1 MSSASCSVFGDYS
14 WHMALEHT
22 QVALQLPSG
31 QAQAHIWTTGTT
43 SQRQPL
49 LFIHGFRGD
58 HHGLQFIAENVR
70 GRQSFIPDLPGFGQ
84 TPPLPGKQT
93 LETYTSFVRGLVDWI
108 KEKTGQQPVLVGHSF
123 GSIVA
128 AHAAAAAE
136 RARGAAI
143 VGAEGGNPLV
153 LINPIVSLPDR
164 GPGRLLTVTVDNY
177 YRIAEAAP
185 EKIGNFL
192 LKNRPTVR
200 LMSEAMAT
208 SRDRDTRRFIHDQHQ
223 QHFSSFSDR
232 KSLADAYRVS
242 THHTVREVEKQLTMP
257 VLVISGRAD
266 AIASPRATRAF
277 VKRLPNVEHHEFPRV
292 GHLVHYERPTET
304 ARLIENWLD

>member
-1 MSSASCSVFGDYS
+1 
-14 WHMALEHT
+14 MALEHT
-22 QVALQLPSG
+22 QASLQLPVG
-31 QAQAHIWTTGTT
+31 QAQAHIWTTGTP
-43 SQRQPL
+43 SQRPPL

-58 HHGLQFIAENVR
+58 HHGLQFIAESIK

-84 TPPLPGKQT
+84 TPPLPGDQT
-93 LETYTSFVRGLVDWI
+93 LETYTSFVSGLADWI
-108 KEKTGQQPVLVGHSF
+108 KEKTDQYPVLVGHSF

-128 AHAAAAAE
+128 AHAVAAGSGSAAA
-136 RARGAAI
+136 
-143 VGAEGGNPLV
+143 VGAKGTGNSAPLV

-164 GPGRLLTVTVDNY
+164 GPGRLLTLAVDNY
-177 YRIAEAAP
+177 YRIAESAP
-185 EKIGNFL
+185 EKVGNFL

-266 AIASPRATRAF
+266 AIASPRATHEF
-277 VKRLPNVEHHEFPRV
+277 VKRLPNIEHHEFPRV
-292 GHLVHYERPTET
+292 GHLVHYERPAET
-304 ARLIENWLD
+304 AHHIEDWLD

>member
-1 MSSASCSVFGDYS
+1 
-14 WHMALEHT
+14 MALEHT

-93 LETYTSFVRGLVDWI
+93 LETYTSFVRGLADWI

-164 GPGRLLTVTVDNY
+164 GPGRLLTVAVDNY
-177 YRIAEAAP
+177 YRIAESAP

-266 AIASPRATRAF
+266 AIAPPRATRVF

>member
-1 MSSASCSVFGDYS
+1 
-14 WHMALEHT
+14 MALEHT

-31 QAQAHIWTTGTT
+31 QAQAHIWTTGTP

-58 HHGLQFIAENVR
+58 HHGLQFIAENIK

-93 LETYTSFVRGLVDWI
+93 LETYTSFVRGLADWI
-108 KEKTGQQPVLVGHSF
+108 EDQTGEQPILVGHSF

-128 AHAAAAAE
+128 ANAAADA
-136 RARGAAI
+136 GAST
-143 VGAEGGNPLV
+143 PLV

-185 EKIGNFL
+185 EKVGNFL

-232 KSLADAYRVS
+232 KSLADAYWVS

-266 AIASPRATRAF
+266 AIASPRATHEF
-277 VKRLPNVEHHEFPRV
+277 VKRLPNIEHHEFPRV
-292 GHLVHYERPTET
+292 GHLVHYERPAET
-304 ARLIENWLD
+304 AHHIEDWLD

>member
-31 QAQAHIWTTGTT
+31 QAQAHIWTTGTP

-58 HHGLQFIAENVR
+58 HHGLQFIAENIN

-93 LETYTSFVRGLVDWI
+93 LETYTSFVRGLADWI
-108 KEKTGQQPVLVGHSF
+108 ENQTGKQPVLVGHSF

-128 AHAAAAAE
+128 AHTAAE
-136 RARGAAI
+136 ARASR
-143 VGAEGGNPLV
+143 PLV

-242 THHTVREVEKQLTMP
+242 THHTVREVETQLTMP